1 MNRKVLP
8 TARLQS
14 MVPRHAPFQNNR
26 RSVTCFALAY
36 EVLCGSYF
44 PDMIRQLAQNGYI
57 AAVEGG
63 VLFQFRYKSIAGHH
77 LAFLRQPSGS
87 YQLIKLLPSDYG
99 SAVSVSL

>member
-1 MNRKVLP
+1 
-8 TARLQS
+8 

-57 AAVEGG
+57 AAVEAG
-63 VLFQFRYKSIAGHH
+63 VLSQFRYKSIAGHH
-77 LAFLRQPSGS
+77 VTYPSGTVRFLS
-87 YQLIKLLPSDYG
+87 IDKNYSPHIP
-99 SAVSVSL
+99 